1 MTLAQIMT
9 LALRQLDEDLSDIAE
24 YDDIFRVY
32 ANEGYQ
38 IAMRTY
44 LKPKA
49 TTSLHTD
56 SEGSVYIGG
65 MRLGRVIQIV
75 DKNNCPVWFALSLD
89 GEAIS
94 TLLHGADLTV
104 IHEPPAPMLERGED
118 IPQMPEE
125 AHHALADY
133 ICYRHLANGNMAKQ
147 SRAQHYLAAFHQTM
161 RGVMP
166 QGAGSVTR
174 MKNLYSATDIR
185 RR

>member
-9 LALRQLDEDLSDIAE
+9 LALRQLDEDLPDIAQ
-24 YDDIFRVY
+24 YADLFRVY

-38 IAMRTY
+38 IAVRTY

-49 TTSLHTD
+49 TTTLHTD
-56 SEGSVYIGG
+56 SEGSAYIGG
-65 MRLGRVIQIV
+65 MRLGRIVQIF
-75 DKNNCPVWFALSLD
+75 DMESRPVWFALSLD
-89 GEAIS
+89 GEAVS

-104 IHEPPAPMLERGED
+104 IHEPPAPMLETDQD
-118 IPQMPEE
+118 IPQLPDDV
-125 AHHALADY
+125 HHALADS

-147 SRAQHYLAAFHQTM
+147 SRAQHYLAAFHQAM
-161 RGVMP
+161 RSVTP

-174 MKNLYSATDIR
+174 MKNLYEATDIR